1 MGKDIIG
8 KLDHFAGVPLYHQLK
23 EIFRKNIILGNWIPG
38 EKLPNQVELANMYGV
53 SLAVVRQAVELLVN
67 EGFLLKRQGK
77 GTFVID
83 SRIHQGPQKLTYLTE
98 ELSSKGL
105 RASSKVIKFK
115 VEPAN
120 EMASKIFSVSLGTP
134 MIIIKRLRIMDD
146 IPLGIQTFYCPE
158 KMLPGILQEDLTSSL
173 YEILSKRYGIKIVSA
188 KEKYYATVLDKH
200 ECELFG
206 IKWPFAGFLVE
217 RTGYDLSGFPVEYTE
232 SIIRADKYSVEI
244 NLRK

>member
-1 MGKDIIG
+1 MGKEIIG
-8 KLDHFAGVPLYHQLK
+8 KLNHFADEPLYHQLK

-53 SLAVVRQAVELLVN
+53 SLAVVRQAVEHLVN

-105 RASSKVIKFK
+105 KAGSEVIESKII
-115 VEPAN
+115 PAN
-120 EMASKIFSVSLGTP
+120 ERTSKIFSINPETP
-134 MIIIKRLRIMDD
+134 VVMIKRLRIMDN
-146 IPLGIQTFYCPE
+146 IPLGIQTFYCP
-158 KMLPGILQEDLTSSL
+158 KKFLPGILNDDLTSSL
-173 YEILSKRYGIKIVSA
+173 YEILSKNYGINIVSA
-188 KEKYYATVLDKH
+188 DEKYYATLLDRH
-200 ECELFG
+200 ECKLF
-206 IKWPFAGFLVE
+206 KVRWPFAGFLVE